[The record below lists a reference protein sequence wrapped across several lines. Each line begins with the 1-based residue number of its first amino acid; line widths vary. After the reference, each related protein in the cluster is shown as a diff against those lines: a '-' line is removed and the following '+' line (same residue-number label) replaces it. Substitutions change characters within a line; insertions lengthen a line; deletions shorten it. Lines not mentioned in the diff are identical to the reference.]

1 MMEFLAI
8 IGLIVLGLAIFTGG
22 GILGW
27 IFKGIGS
34 IFELLL
40 DGWGS
45 CLRVIVWI
53 ILIFLLLFSIGIMS
67 TPYKADIIGNVL
79 SKDIENNKQ

>member
-1 MMEFLAI
+1 MEILAI
-8 IGLIVLGLAIFTGG
+8 IGLIVLILAIFTGG
-22 GILGW
+22 GIIGW

-45 CLRVIVWI
+45 CLRVIAWI
-53 ILIFLLLFSIGIMS
+53 IIIFLALL
-67 TPYKADIIGNVL
+67 AWAL
-79 SKDIENNKQ
+79 

>member
-1 MMEFLAI
+1 MDILAF
-8 IGLIVLGLAIFTGG
+8 IGLLVLVLILFTGG

-53 ILIFLLLFSIGIMS
+53 ILIFLLLL
-67 TPYKADIIGNVL
+67 VL
-79 SKDIENNKQ
+79 VL

>member
-1 MMEFLAI
+1 MELLAV
-8 IGLIVLGLAIFTGG
+8 IGLIVLILAIFTGG
-22 GILGW
+22 GIIGW

-45 CLRVIVWI
+45 CLRVIAWI
-53 ILIFLLLFSIGIMS
+53 IIIFLALL
-67 TPYKADIIGNVL
+67 AWAL
-79 SKDIENNKQ
+79 

>member
-1 MMEFLAI
+1 MEILII
-8 IGLIVLGLAIFTGG
+8 IGLIVVILAVFTGG

-45 CLRVIVWI
+45 CLRVIAWI
-53 ILIFLLLFSIGIMS
+53 ILILLFLLAL
-67 TPYKADIIGNVL
+67 AL
-79 SKDIENNKQ
+79 

>member
-1 MMEFLAI
+1 MEILAF
-8 IGLIVLGLAIFTGG
+8 IGFIVLVLILFTGG
-22 GILGW
+22 GIVGW
-27 IFKGIGS
+27 ILKGIGS

-53 ILIFLLLFSIGIMS
+53 ILIFLLLL
-67 TPYKADIIGNVL
+67 VL
-79 SKDIENNKQ
+79 VL

>member
-1 MMEFLAI
+1 MEVLAI
-8 IGLIVLGLAIFTGG
+8 TGLLVLILVIFTGG

-53 ILIFLLLFSIGIMS
+53 ILILLFLMALVS
-67 TPYKADIIGNVL
+67 
-79 SKDIENNKQ
+79 

>member
-1 MMEFLAI
+1 MEILAF
-8 IGLIVLGLAIFTGG
+8 IGLLVLVLILFTGG

-27 IFKGIGS
+27 ILKGIGS

-53 ILIFLLLFSIGIMS
+53 IWIFLLLL
-67 TPYKADIIGNVL
+67 VL
-79 SKDIENNKQ
+79 FL

>member
-1 MMEFLAI
+1 MEILAF
-8 IGLIVLGLAIFTGG
+8 IGLIVLVLILFTGG

-27 IFKGIGS
+27 ILKGIGS

-45 CLRVIVWI
+45 CLRVVVWI
-53 ILIFLLLFSIGIMS
+53 ILIFLLLL
-67 TPYKADIIGNVL
+67 VL
-79 SKDIENNKQ
+79 VL

>member
-1 MMEFLAI
+1 MEFLAI

-40 DGWGS
+40 DGWDS

-53 ILIFLLLFSIGIMS
+53 ILIFLLLL
-67 TPYKADIIGNVL
+67 VL
-79 SKDIENNKQ
+79 VL

>member
-1 MMEFLAI
+1 MEILAI
-8 IGLIVLGLAIFTGG
+8 IGLLVLVLIVFTGG

-53 ILIFLLLFSIGIMS
+53 ILIFLLLL
-67 TPYKADIIGNVL
+67 VL
-79 SKDIENNKQ
+79 VL

>member
-1 MMEFLAI
+1 MEILTI
-8 IGLIVLGLAIFTGG
+8 IGIIVLGLIIFTGG

-45 CLRVIVWI
+45 CLRVILWI
-53 ILIFLLLFSIGIMS
+53 IIIVCLLV
-67 TPYKADIIGNVL
+67 VL
-79 SKDIENNKQ
+79 CL

>member
-1 MMEFLAI
+1 MEILAI
-8 IGLIVLGLAIFTGG
+8 IGLIVLILAIFTGG
-22 GILGW
+22 GIIGW

-45 CLRVIVWI
+45 CLKVIAWI
-53 ILIFLLLFSIGIMS
+53 IIIFLALL
-67 TPYKADIIGNVL
+67 AL
-79 SKDIENNKQ
+79 AL

>member
-1 MMEFLAI
+1 MDILAF
-8 IGLIVLGLAIFTGG
+8 IGLLVLVLILFTGG
-22 GILGW
+22 GIVGW
-27 IFKGIGS
+27 ILKGIGS

-53 ILIFLLLFSIGIMS
+53 IWIFLLLL
-67 TPYKADIIGNVL
+67 VL
-79 SKDIENNKQ
+79 FL

>member
-1 MMEFLAI
+1 MEILLI
-8 IGLIVLGLAIFTGG
+8 IGILALILIVFTGG

-45 CLRVIVWI
+45 CFRVIAWI
-53 ILIFLLLFSIGIMS
+53 IIILLFLLAL
-67 TPYKADIIGNVL
+67 AL
-79 SKDIENNKQ
+79 

>member
-1 MMEFLAI
+1 MEILII
-8 IGLIVLGLAIFTGG
+8 IGLIVVILAVFTGG

-45 CLRVIVWI
+45 CLRVIAWI
-53 ILIFLLLFSIGIMS
+53 ILILLFLM
-67 TPYKADIIGNVL
+67 AL
-79 SKDIENNKQ
+79 AL

>member
-1 MMEFLAI
+1 MEILII
-8 IGLIVLGLAIFTGG
+8 IGLIVVILAVFTGG

-27 IFKGIGS
+27 IFKGIGA

-53 ILIFLLLFSIGIMS
+53 ILILLFLMALGS
-67 TPYKADIIGNVL
+67 
-79 SKDIENNKQ
+79 

>member
-1 MMEFLAI
+1 MEILAF
-8 IGLIVLGLAIFTGG
+8 IGLIVLVLIFFTVG

-53 ILIFLLLFSIGIMS
+53 ILIFLFLL
-67 TPYKADIIGNVL
+67 AL
-79 SKDIENNKQ
+79 AL

>member
-1 MMEFLAI
+1 MEILTI
-8 IGLIVLGLAIFTGG
+8 IGLIVLVLIVFTGG

-45 CLRVIVWI
+45 CLRVILWI
-53 ILIFLLLFSIGIMS
+53 IIIFCLLV
-67 TPYKADIIGNVL
+67 VL
-79 SKDIENNKQ
+79 CL

>member
-1 MMEFLAI
+1 MEILAI
-8 IGLIVLGLAIFTGG
+8 IGLLVLVLIVFTGG

-27 IFKGIGS
+27 LFHGLGA

-53 ILIFLLLFSIGIMS
+53 ILIFLLLL
-67 TPYKADIIGNVL
+67 VL
-79 SKDIENNKQ
+79 VL